1 MDRYRLAPVR
11 DARDRDERIKRGD
24 LAGAVGDAR
33 VTADALAAAAD
44 RVLACRRVIAEAE
57 GRRPL
62 ARTIAEL
69 VVLDRD
75 LGRRRAE
82 LAELIG
88 AEVRAEATHH
98 GKLDEVDV
106 ARGRLTRARADR
118 QVIERHFERWRIE
131 RRKLAERREGE

>member
-1 MDRYRLAPVR
+1 VDRYRLAPVR

-33 VTADALAAAAD
+33 ITADALAAAAE
-44 RVLACRRVIAEAE
+44 RVQACRRAITEAE
-57 GRRPL
+57 GRRRQ
-62 ARTIAEL
+62 ATTIAEL
-69 VVLDRD
+69 VVVERYLA
-75 LGRRRAE
+75 RRRAE

-98 GKLDEVDV
+98 GRLDEVDL

-118 QVIERHFERWRIE
+118 QVIERHFERWRTE
-131 RRKLAERREGE
+131 RRKIAERRED

>member
-33 VTADALAAAAD
+33 ATADELSAAAE
-44 RVLACRRVIAEAE
+44 RVARCRAAIAEGEAHRA
-57 GRRPL
+57 G

-69 VVLDRD
+69 VVIERYLA
-75 LGRRRAE
+75 RRRTE
-82 LAELIG
+82 LADLIG
-88 AEVRAEATHH
+88 AELRADAAHR
-98 GKLDEVDV
+98 GRLDDVDL

-118 QVIERHFERWRIE
+118 QVIERHFERWRTE
-131 RRKLAERREGE
+131 RRKSAERRNGE